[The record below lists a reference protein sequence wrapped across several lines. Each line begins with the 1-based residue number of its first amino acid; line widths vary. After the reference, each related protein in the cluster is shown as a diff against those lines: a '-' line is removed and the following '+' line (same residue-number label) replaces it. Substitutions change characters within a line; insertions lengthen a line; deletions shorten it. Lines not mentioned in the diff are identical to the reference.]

1 MAAAQQPIVTSQ
13 VTEHERA
20 TFITQLY
27 KLLQQIVQLSKNI
40 VPDEALLLKVCS
52 LPTTQCARC
61 VARFIRVLTLTPS
74 GCGRTRWAGG
84 TARKPMQGL
93 RTQGI
98 PAVAA
103 R

>member
-1 MAAAQQPIVTSQ
+1 MAAAQQPTMASQ

-52 LPTTQCARC
+52 LPNAQH
-61 VARFIRVLTLTPS
+61 
-74 GCGRTRWAGG
+74 
-84 TARKPMQGL
+84 
-93 RTQGI
+93 
-98 PAVAA
+98 AVWRDSAMYS

>member
-52 LPTTQCARC
+52 LPTTHA
-61 VARFIRVLTLTPS
+61 L
-74 GCGRTRWAGG
+74 
-84 TARKPMQGL
+84 
-93 RTQGI
+93 
-98 PAVAA
+98 AVW
-103 R
+103 RDSSVCSR

>member
-1 MAAAQQPIVTSQ
+1 MAAPHHSMPMASQ

-27 KLLQQIVQLSKNI
+27 NLLQQIVQLSKGI

-52 LPTTQCARC
+52 LPNAHC
-61 VARFIRVLTLTPS
+61 VVQLDPR
-74 GCGRTRWAGG
+74 
-84 TARKPMQGL
+84 
-93 RTQGI
+93 
-98 PAVAA
+98 AVS

>member
-40 VPDEALLLKVCS
+40 VPDEALLLKCWDS
-52 LPTTQCARC
+52 ERDGEDQARYTAHTVSPEDRGISSC
-61 VARFIRVLTLTPS
+61 VA
-74 GCGRTRWAGG
+74 
-84 TARKPMQGL
+84 
-93 RTQGI
+93 
-98 PAVAA
+98 
-103 R
+103 